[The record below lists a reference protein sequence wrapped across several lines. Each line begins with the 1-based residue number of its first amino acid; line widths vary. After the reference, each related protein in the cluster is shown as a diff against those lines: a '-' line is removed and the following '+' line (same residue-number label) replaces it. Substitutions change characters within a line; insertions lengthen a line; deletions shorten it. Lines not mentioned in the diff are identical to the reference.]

1 MPKLLLN
8 VNVGHKI
15 EGIGDAFVPWILNM
29 KNIDLIVEIDDEDI
43 MKVVHLFGQP
53 AGIFYLKEKGV
64 SEEIIKKLK
73 LLGISSISNLLGGIK
88 EEKYD

>member
-29 KNIDLIVEIDDEDI
+29 KNIDLIVEIDDEDV
-43 MKVVHLFGQP
+43 MKVVRLFGQP

-64 SEEIIKKLK
+64 SEEIIKKLN
-73 LLGISSISNLLGGIK
+73 LLGISSISNLLGCIK